1 MYLKK
6 PELVAPAG
14 NLEKAEAAFIYGAD
28 AVYLGGTEFSL
39 RALADNFTHEQ
50 METVVEMAHQQGK
63 KVYVT
68 VNIIAHNH
76 DLPRLPAYLQELEK
90 LGVDGLIVS
99 DLGVMRM
106 AVEYAPS
113 LPITV
118 STQASVANYAAAR
131 AYRDLGARRIVLAR
145 EVSWDG
151 IKEICEKADVEVE
164 VFIHGAM
171 CVSYSGRCLLSSFMT
186 GRSGNRGECAH
197 PCRYRYYLREEKRP
211 GEYFPIMEDER
222 GTYILNSRDLYLL
235 DHVAG
240 LMEVGVD
247 AFKIEGRMKS
257 VHYVA
262 TTTRVYRQAID
273 AAAAGRSEAG
283 KGDGHEELGKIATR
297 PYTTGFLLGPPQPGQ
312 DVDKDKRAL
321 PVAFCGIV
329 REYAPARGMALV
341 EQRNPFGPGDMVEF
355 LFPDGTPTWRYEIK
369 NLYDMEMNPVDRA
382 RHAQQLVWLP
392 VSIPLPYFTL
402 LRRVDDNAS

>member
-1 MYLKK
+1 
-6 PELVAPAG
+6 
-14 NLEKAEAAFIYGAD
+14 
-28 AVYLGGTEFSL
+28 
-39 RALADNFTHEQ
+39 
-50 METVVEMAHQQGK
+50 
-63 KVYVT
+63 
-68 VNIIAHNH
+68 
-76 DLPRLPAYLQELEK
+76 
-90 LGVDGLIVS
+90 
-99 DLGVMRM
+99 
-106 AVEYAPS
+106 
-113 LPITV
+113 
-118 STQASVANYAAAR
+118 
-131 AYRDLGARRIVLAR
+131 
-145 EVSWDG
+145 
-151 IKEICEKADVEVE
+151 
-164 VFIHGAM
+164 
-171 CVSYSGRCLLSSFMT
+171 MT

-222 GTYILNSRDLYLL
+222 GTYILNSRDLCLL